1 MGFRILHNKEPHFLA
16 IISINKQFLQLVQ
29 GKIVMYNNSRACCF
43 GSSLQRKV
51 CAIRARGGIPP
62 TIIYNIIKER
72 LYMKVFMDK
81 DFLLETPTAQHLYH
95 DYSAKLP
102 IVDYHC
108 HIPPQEIYEDRRFEN
123 IAQVWLGGH
132 QVLADG
138 SDYYFGDHYKW
149 RVMRSNGVPEEYI
162 TGDKPD
168 RERFQ
173 KFAES
178 LEMAIGNPMYTWCHL
193 ELKKYFGYE
202 GVLNGETAEEVWNL
216 CNDKLQHDP
225 KLTVRGLIEQS
236 NVAMVGTTDDPID
249 SLEWHKKIKEDP
261 TIKVVVAPS
270 FRPDKALNIRKEGFA
285 DYIHKLEKVV
295 GRKFACANC
304 VVSALEERLKFFVE
318 MGCRASDHGLDYIPF
333 AETNAEKATAAF
345 KKAMAGET
353 LTKEEGDEYT
363 TYLLLKLGALYKKHN
378 VVMQMHYSCLRNVND
393 KMYRKLGP
401 DTGFDMIAVT
411 DCSATISSLLS
422 ALTKEDA
429 CPKVILYS
437 LNPADFDMLGTILGA
452 FQDDEI
458 PGKIQLGS
466 AWWFCDTDDG
476 MYQQMKTLARLG
488 LLGNFIGMLT
498 DSRSFLSYTRHE
510 LFRRLMCN
518 LIGGWV
524 ENGQYPNDDK
534 ALKQIVEGISYYNA
548 KRYFNL

>member
-1 MGFRILHNKEPHFLA
+1 
-16 IISINKQFLQLVQ
+16 
-29 GKIVMYNNSRACCF
+29 
-43 GSSLQRKV
+43 
-51 CAIRARGGIPP
+51 
-62 TIIYNIIKER
+62 
-72 LYMKVFMDK
+72 MKAFMDK
-81 DFLLETPTAQHLYH
+81 EFMLQSPTAQHLYH
-95 DYSAKLP
+95 AYAEDMP
-102 IVDYHC
+102 ICDYHC
-108 HIPPQEIYEDRRFEN
+108 HIPPREIYENRRFDN
-123 IAQVWLGGH
+123 IAQVWLGGRNP
-132 QVLADG
+132 DG
-138 SDYYFGDHYKW
+138 SYFGDHYKW

-173 KFAES
+173 KFAEA
-178 LEMAIGNPMYTWCHL
+178 LPMAIGNPMYHWTNL
-193 ELKKYFGYE
+193 ELHTFFGYD
-202 GVLNGETAEEVWNL
+202 GVLNGDTAEEVWNL

-236 NVAMVGTTDDPID
+236 NVAFIGTTDDPID

-261 TIKVVVAPS
+261 TIKFTVAPS
-270 FRPDKALNIRKEGFA
+270 FRPDKALNINKPGFA
-285 DYIHKLEKVV
+285 EYMGKLAAAVGKEKL
-295 GRKFACANC
+295 ACINC
-304 VVSALEERLKFFVE
+304 VTSALTDRIEFFAE

-476 MYQQMKTLARLG
+476 MYQQMKTLARWG

-498 DSRSFLSYTRHE
+498 DSRSCLSYTRHE

-518 LIGGWV
+518 LIGNWV
-524 ENGQYPNDDK
+524 ENGQYPNDEK
-534 ALKQIVEGISYYNA
+534 SLKKIVEGISYYNA

>member
-1 MGFRILHNKEPHFLA
+1 
-16 IISINKQFLQLVQ
+16 
-29 GKIVMYNNSRACCF
+29 
-43 GSSLQRKV
+43 
-51 CAIRARGGIPP
+51 
-62 TIIYNIIKER
+62 
-72 LYMKVFMDK
+72 MKAFMDK

-108 HIPPQEIYEDRRFEN
+108 HIPPQEIYENRRFEN
-123 IAQVWLGGH
+123 IAQVWLGGRNP
-132 QVLADG
+132 DG
-138 SDYYFGDHYKW
+138 SYFGDHYKW

-193 ELKKYFGYE
+193 E
-202 GVLNGETAEEVWNL
+202 
-216 CNDKLQHDP
+216 
-225 KLTVRGLIEQS
+225 
-236 NVAMVGTTDDPID
+236 
-249 SLEWHKKIKEDP
+249 P

-285 DYIHKLEKVV
+285 DYIHKLEEVV

-304 VVSALEERLKFFVE
+304 VVSALEERLEFFVE

-518 LIGGWV
+518 LIGNWV
-524 ENGQYPNDDK
+524 ENGQYPNDEK
-534 ALKQIVEGISYYNA
+534 SLKKIVEGISYYNA